1 MTDTPLKLPLRAVP
15 GRFGNRCWTVLDD
28 DGKQLYLTK
37 HRAEII
43 VAALTADTE
52 KGERQAR
59 AVSGEKQCTCLTN
72 QLGPD
77 YCARC
82 QA

>member
-1 MTDTPLKLPLRAVP
+1 MFDPGLKLPLRIKSNALN
-15 GRFGNRCWTVLDD
+15 GFNFFLIDGDD
-28 DGKQLYLTK
+28 QPLELTK
-37 HRAEII
+37 HQGEVI
-43 VAALTADTE
+43 VAALTADA
-52 KGERQAR
+52 ERQAH
-59 AVSGEKQCTCLTN
+59 AESGEKQCTCLTN